1 MRKLLQFEFR
11 KLRQQKSFYICC
23 FLLIVF
29 VLLSALLN
37 KIILEHSA
45 DPIQAPTGADGIT
58 SALASGNITLTIG
71 IFTALF
77 VCEDFTDGIIKNIY
91 AKGYSRNKVY
101 FSKLIVVLFFSVIA
115 CVVCWLTG
123 ALAGSFLFESKILIN
138 GHLMITLLT
147 QLLTILAYTCLFF
160 AISTTFKKT
169 GGAIAGCI
177 VGPMLF
183 SLVFNT
189 VDSVLNFESLM
200 LGKYWLDVFFGNLS
214 KSNIPN
220 ETLLIA
226 LIMSSVYGIVF
237 TSIGAIIHKRQ
248 TI

>member
-1 MRKLLQFEFR
+1 MKAQAVPATASS
-11 KLRQQKSFYICC
+11 SF
-23 FLLIVF
+23 
-29 VLLSALLN
+29 S
-37 KIILEHSA
+37 
-45 DPIQAPTGADGIT
+45 
-58 SALASGNITLTIG
+58 
-71 IFTALF
+71 
-77 VCEDFTDGIIKNIY
+77 
-91 AKGYSRNKVY
+91 
-101 FSKLIVVLFFSVIA
+101 
-115 CVVCWLTG
+115 
-123 ALAGSFLFESKILIN
+123 IN

-214 KSNIPN
+214 KTNISN

>member
-45 DPIQAPTGADGIT
+45 DPIQAPTGTDGIT
-58 SALASGNITLTIG
+58 SALASGNITLIIG

-101 FSKLIVVLFFSVIA
+101 FSKLIVVLFFPSLLV
-115 CVVCWLTG
+115 
-123 ALAGSFLFESKILIN
+123 SF
-138 GHLMITLLT
+138 
-147 QLLTILAYTCLFF
+147 
-160 AISTTFKKT
+160 
-169 GGAIAGCI
+169 
-177 VGPMLF
+177 VG
-183 SLVFNT
+183 
-189 VDSVLNFESLM
+189 
-200 LGKYWLDVFFGNLS
+200 
-214 KSNIPN
+214 
-220 ETLLIA
+220 
-226 LIMSSVYGIVF
+226 
-237 TSIGAIIHKRQ
+237 
-248 TI
+248 